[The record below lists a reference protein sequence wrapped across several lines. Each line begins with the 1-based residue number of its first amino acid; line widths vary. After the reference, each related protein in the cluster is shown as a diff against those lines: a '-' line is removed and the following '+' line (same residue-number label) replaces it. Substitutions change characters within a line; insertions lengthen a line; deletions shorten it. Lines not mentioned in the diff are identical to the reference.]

1 MKRFFLVALAVIGTA
16 AVSSAATLTI
26 TPDQASYMVGETI
39 TLTVTGDSEG
49 AAANGVFGALVLSG
63 SGGATGTGATQSQIT
78 SFSGG
83 LSWTLGA
90 PGGLQNVAFDQL
102 AGTSA
107 FPGEWASPLSTLTF
121 SADSVGTVNF
131 DWNTDMAGGFNLNF
145 FGLMDNSGGMAPGA
159 SVSIV
164 AVPEPTTAALMGL
177 GLLGLAMAGRRR

>member
-78 SFSGG
+78 SFGG
-83 LSWTLGA
+83 ALAWTLGA
-90 PGGLQNVAFDQL
+90 PGGLQNVAFDLL

-121 SADSVGTVNF
+121 SADSVGMVNF
-131 DWNTDMAGGFNLNF
+131 DWNTDMSGGFNLNF
-145 FGLMDNSGGMAPGA
+145 FGLMDNSGGMAPGV
-159 SVSIV
+159 SVTI
-164 AVPEPTTAALMGL
+164 VPEPTTAAMMGL